1 MTSSSPVDG
10 SAGELLR
17 ERDRVVDRLRSMALD
32 DVPNDAVRRAAQR
45 LEDLA
50 ATLRSEPPRP
60 VPELAPYAAGDQVA
74 VLVGELTPAP
84 PDISKAATTVLVDLR
99 AALASGPLTTKEV

>member
-1 MTSSSPVDG
+1 MTSSSPVDS

-32 DVPNDAVRRAAQR
+32 DVPDDAVRRAAQR

-50 ATLRSEPPRP
+50 AALRGEPSRP
-60 VPELAPYAAGDQVA
+60 VPKLASYAAADQVT
-74 VLVGELTPAP
+74 VLVGELGAAPA
-84 PDISKAATTVLVDLR
+84 DISSAATAVLAELR
-99 AALASGPLTTKEV
+99 AALSQPPLTDQ